1 MRTTKRNIIEI
12 DPGEQLEIRCGSA
25 TLEIRGNPD
34 LAAEPAAP
42 EFEIVLPSGMMM
54 SGLRQHRNREED
66 ITVDA
71 MGYGSFTFEDEEGLL
86 EEVSGPLDFIIFSSL
101 LRSTIK
107 EGDAPPAAELQLED
121 RR

>member
-1 MRTTKRNIIEI
+1 
-12 DPGEQLEIRCGSA
+12 
-25 TLEIRGNPD
+25 
-34 LAAEPAAP
+34 
-42 EFEIVLPSGMMM
+42 MMM